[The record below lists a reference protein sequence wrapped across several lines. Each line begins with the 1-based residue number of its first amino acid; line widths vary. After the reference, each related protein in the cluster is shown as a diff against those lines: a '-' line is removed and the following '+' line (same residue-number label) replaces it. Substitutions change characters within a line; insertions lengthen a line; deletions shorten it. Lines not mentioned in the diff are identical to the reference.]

1 MKILHPDHIR
11 AYLDAA
17 ERRGVLPM
25 FYLELISGLRKG
37 ELVALQ
43 WTDLDEANCTISISK
58 QASWDTDGTLI
69 LSQPKTGNSIREV
82 SIPQDAVDLLIA
94 EHGKHPE
101 NPYMFPSPVTGE
113 MYYPDSVVNLH
124 KKILKDNPFETIDA
138 AVLELVRM
146 AVEKGRAANPDMH
159 FGVCG
164 EHGGDPKSIK
174 GLFNVADVD
183 YVSCSPYRV
192 PLARLAA
199 AQAKLEAKRSA

>member
-43 WTDLDEANCTISISK
+43 WTDLDEANCTISVSK

-82 SIPQDAVDLLIA
+82 SIPQDAVELLT
-94 EHGKHPE
+94 
-101 NPYMFPSPVTGE
+101 S
-113 MYYPDSVVNLH
+113 
-124 KKILKDNPFETIDA
+124 PFELAGYKEAIMEA
-138 AVLELVRM
+138 M
-146 AVEKGRAANPDMH
+146 YKGTKRNIESEMDS
-159 FGVCG
+159 
-164 EHGGDPKSIK
+164 K
-174 GLFNVADVD
+174 N
-183 YVSCSPYRV
+183 
-192 PLARLAA
+192 
-199 AQAKLEAKRSA
+199 AQVG